1 MLVPTGLVASV
12 EKEGFSIAGTM
23 EKPELG
29 WRMAI
34 ATNVWD
40 IGCVVEIMAWDI
52 GIDMNLAR
60 WVLV

>member
-34 ATNVWD
+34 VATVWD
-40 IGCVVEIMAWDI
+40 IGFVVEIVAWDT
-52 GIDMNLAR
+52 GTL
-60 WVLV
+60 